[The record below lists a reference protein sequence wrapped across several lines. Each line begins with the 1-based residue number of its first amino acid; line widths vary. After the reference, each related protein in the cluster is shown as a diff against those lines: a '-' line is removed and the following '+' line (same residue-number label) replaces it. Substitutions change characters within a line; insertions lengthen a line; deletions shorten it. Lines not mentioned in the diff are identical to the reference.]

1 MKNCLTNS
9 IYIIKF
15 DVFLTQKE
23 RCNGYAIFIITV
35 YIIDIIINIH
45 VLLYIIM

>member
-1 MKNCLTNS
+1 M
-9 IYIIKF
+9 Y
-15 DVFLTQKE
+15 FLLRKKD
-23 RCNGYAIFIITV
+23 AMDIFIIIV